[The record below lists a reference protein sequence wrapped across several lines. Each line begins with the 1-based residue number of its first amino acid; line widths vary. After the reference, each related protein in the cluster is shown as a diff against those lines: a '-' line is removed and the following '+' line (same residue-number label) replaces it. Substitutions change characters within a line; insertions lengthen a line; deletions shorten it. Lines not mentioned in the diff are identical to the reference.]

1 MSITTNNI
9 LSLSKNNYSEIDKNQ
24 NLKKEEEIN
33 AIISLFLFRRIFISF
48 KRNTTN
54 L

>member
-9 LSLSKNNYSEIDKNQ
+9 LSLSKSSNSEINKNQ
-24 NLKKEEEIN
+24 NLKEEEIN
-33 AIISLFLFRRIFISF
+33 TIISLFLFRRIFISF
-48 KRNTTN
+48 KRKTTN